1 MHPVTAPAQAR
12 GHQLKECKKKGCEV
26 IINFSLN
33 DWLCYRFSY
42 FILHFRIDCHAF
54 NPQHLLGPFSVVL
67 LLPIPLEILI
77 LMCPSNSVLS
87 ATRNILSSTE
97 EINGTYVYCPI
108 AFDRDSARTD
118 FDNLGE
124 TLKSYASQREINC
137 VLL

>member
-1 MHPVTAPAQAR
+1 M
-12 GHQLKECKKKGCEV
+12 
-26 IINFSLN
+26 
-33 DWLCYRFSY
+33 
-42 FILHFRIDCHAF
+42 
-54 NPQHLLGPFSVVL
+54 
-67 LLPIPLEILI
+67 PIPLEILI

-108 AFDRDSARTD
+108 AFDRASARTD